1 LVCYNDTNTS
11 WENRI
16 FTAMNKYKDKGIISL
31 VVFGSYAR
39 GDDDTFSDLD
49 LLGIVRDDKKF
60 STPFRDINLSIYSLG
75 QLRDL
80 MKAGDLF
87 ALHLKEEGM
96 PLFGDDI
103 FYSLAKEFVYKE
115 DYYDKIMEAL
125 CLGRLIIDGCSEIK
139 NWAIANKR
147 IAWSVRTVIISLSA
161 MNRTPVFS
169 KKLISKFI
177 SIPDLVSDDILSLI
191 NIKNNN
197 ELDCNVIRMA
207 RIFFDYISEN
217 YGFNCDIKVD
227 FSFIKKTMDLAMH
240 ESSKY

>member
-1 LVCYNDTNTS
+1 
-11 WENRI
+11 
-16 FTAMNKYKDKGIISL
+16 MNKYKDKGIISL

-103 FYSLAKEFVYKE
+103 FYSLAKDFV
-115 DYYDKIMEAL
+115 
-125 CLGRLIIDGCSEIK
+125 
-139 NWAIANKR
+139 
-147 IAWSVRTVIISLSA
+147 
-161 MNRTPVFS
+161 
-169 KKLISKFI
+169 
-177 SIPDLVSDDILSLI
+177 
-191 NIKNNN
+191 
-197 ELDCNVIRMA
+197 
-207 RIFFDYISEN
+207 
-217 YGFNCDIKVD
+217 
-227 FSFIKKTMDLAMH
+227 
-240 ESSKY
+240 